1 MLKKPASLVVCTLA
15 LCAALGVH
23 LAFKRGS
30 VSFPD
35 CCSGES
41 SSVLPVAHALEDK
54 KETGGDKPAPEKAAA
69 AAATIEQDPARGWL
83 EGRITFEGDLP
94 ELPPKTIPDNN
105 RDKAACAAHQKEER
119 LIVSAKKELK
129 DVVVSVANYKPA
141 EKPKPRAPVL
151 DNKNCTFVPHIQ
163 ATTVG
168 SKLKVTNSDAFMHN
182 SRGALALSFN
192 PAIGPGQPFES
203 PVLRKKGWGV
213 VSCDFHPWMQA
224 HVWVFEHD
232 LFDVTAAD
240 GAFKIPNI
248 PPGEYEIEL
257 WHEFP
262 VEQGV
267 KKKVKIEAGKG
278 TTLEAALKAGKK

>member
-1 MLKKPASLVVCTLA
+1 MLKKPASLVVCTLV
-15 LCAALGVH
+15 LSSALGIHFALQRDPVC
-23 LAFKRGS
+23 
-30 VSFPD
+30 VPD
-35 CCSGES
+35 CCRPAS
-41 SSVLPVAHALEDK
+41 SSVLPVALALEDK
-54 KETGGDKPAPEKAAA
+54 KEAAGDKPAAEKAAVA
-69 AAATIEQDPARGWL
+69 AAIEQDPTKGWL

-94 ELPPKTIPDNN
+94 DLPPKTIPDNN
-105 RDKAACAAHQKEER
+105 RDKATCAAHLKEER
-119 LIVSAKKELK
+119 LIVSEKKELK
-129 DVVVSVANYKPA
+129 DVVVSVANHKPA
-141 EKPKPRAPVL
+141 EKPKPRTPLL
-151 DNKNCTFVPHIQ
+151 DNKNCTFVPHVQ

-232 LFDVTAAD
+232 LFAVTAAD
-240 GAFKIPNI
+240 GTFKIPNI
-248 PPGEYEIEL
+248 PPGEHEIEL

-262 VEQGV
+262 VEQNV
-267 KKKVKIEAGKG
+267 KRKVKIEAGKG
-278 TTLEAALKAGKK
+278 TTLDAALKAGKK